1 MVVFTFWV
9 FDLRYSICQISI
21 QNLKFFV
28 LSEIW
33 CLDYLD
39 DAKLNGAIEFFVL
52 GLEYLFW
59 AKLVQ
64 KIKFFSLSWNLVPR
78 LIRI

>member
-21 QNLKFFV
+21 QNLNFFV

-39 DAKLNGAIEFFVL
+39 DAKLNSAIEIFCFGL
-52 GLEYLFW
+52 GIPFLGKIGPKNQILQFKLEFG
-59 AKLVQ
+59 A
-64 KIKFFSLSWNLVPR
+64 
-78 LIRI
+78 